1 MAEAFQ
7 QLLLEQKIKFRPT
20 PPRSPHLNGKVE
32 RSQQTDRIE
41 FWGGADL
48 SLAREQLAEQLQEW
62 QTFYN
67 QERGHSGLGRQTPH
81 QKLEETRHTIPSVV
95 LIHQGFDPS
104 RELRRTNS
112 RSTWIRVE
120 SRASP

>member
-7 QLLLEQKIKFRPT
+7 QLRQEQKIKFRPT

-32 RSQQTDRIE
+32 RSQQTDGIE

-48 SLAREQLAEQLQEW
+48 WLARERLAKQLQEW

-67 QERGHSGLGRQTPH
+67 QERGHSSLGRQTPH
-81 QKLEETRHTIPSVV
+81 QKLEETRHKIPSVV

-104 RELRRTNS
+104 RELRRANS